1 MSPRVGLDTQAVLDA
16 AAQIAD
22 SEGIDSVTLRRVSSE
37 LGVRSPSLY
46 NHVDGLAGLR
56 RGLHLRGLR
65 MIAADLRIA
74 AVGVIRHDALAAICH
89 AQRAMARAHP
99 GLYAAIQPS
108 VHREDVDQELAAAG
122 LEVLQVLE
130 AVLRSYGIGGD
141 DAIHAIRGLRSAV
154 HGFITLEAAGAFGM
168 AQDVEESFD
177 RLIVLLAEGFQSRGS
192 RGSP

>member
-1 MSPRVGLDTQAVLDA
+1 
-16 AAQIAD
+16 
-22 SEGIDSVTLRRVSSE
+22 
-37 LGVRSPSLY
+37 
-46 NHVDGLAGLR
+46 
-56 RGLHLRGLR
+56 
-65 MIAADLRIA
+65 
-74 AVGVIRHDALAAICH
+74 
-89 AQRAMARAHP
+89 MARAHP

-177 RLIVLLAEGFQSRGS
+177 RLVVLLAEGFQSRGS